1 MADLYQKRDGVVKM
15 IMASGGMS
23 PDVVRRI
30 EGAETGLVEHAAA
43 LATTAALGHVKP
55 DGTTVA
61 IAGDGALS
69 VLNSPLWAGRA
80 IYASTTD
87 PDPATGNV
95 GDFWLKIAE

>member
-30 EGAETGLVEHAAA
+30 EGVETGLVEHAAA

-61 IAGDGALS
+61 IAEDGALS
-69 VLNSPLWAGRA
+69 VLNSPLWAGRN
-80 IYASTTD
+80 IFSSTAEPT
-87 PDPATGNV
+87 AEAGNV
-95 GDFWLKIAE
+95 GDIWLKVAG